1 MKIKRKIDTHL
12 INKANHTNSV
22 RVIYKKAGQT
32 PTVKIIP
39 NVFTLK
45 KAIIKNQLDIIPYES
60 LYIICNNKQ
69 LMKYMQ
75 PNIVLPFRSIK
86 GDFILINIDKQER
99 EFKGLSQEDIIWYT
113 QDLINKSFNNN
124 TNNIL
129 KAISKEYKQK
139 AITYSERGFENINNT
154 NFEKA
159 LLQVLVDIEL
169 ILSKILKS
177 EVFKN
182 E

>member
-32 PTVKIIP
+32 PTVKIIS
-39 NVFTLK
+39 NIFTLK

-124 TNNIL
+124 SNNIL

-139 AITYSERGFENINNT
+139 VITYSERGFENINNT

-169 ILSKILKS
+169 ILSKIFKS
-177 EVFKN
+177 EVFKK